1 MVYHGLLKF
10 IKSVYRFPTVSKGP
24 SRSSSGDESRP
35 FRVEDV
41 RIWQLGEDF
50 GTLKAQFT
58 NLRRALEGRVMCF
71 KDMPQLTL
79 ETYFAG

>member
-1 MVYHGLLKF
+1 MVYWNLLNQLTVF
-10 IKSVYRFPTVSKGP
+10 PVYQKAHQDHQVGMTPV
-24 SRSSSGDESRP
+24 

-58 NLRRALEGRVMCF
+58 NLRRALEGRVICF

-79 ETYFAG
+79 ETYFGG